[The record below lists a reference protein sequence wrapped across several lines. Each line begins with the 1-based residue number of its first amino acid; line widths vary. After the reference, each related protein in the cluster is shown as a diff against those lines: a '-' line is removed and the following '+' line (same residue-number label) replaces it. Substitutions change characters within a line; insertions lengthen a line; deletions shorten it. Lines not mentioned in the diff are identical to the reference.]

1 MRRHICSIRFIGC
14 CKMFKDLTT
23 MKSKHFV
30 KVDKKQKLMKSI
42 LILFIFIIAS
52 GCSKDKI
59 FVLKDTDNQKYYL
72 SDSIHKIAQNNQISL
87 SPIIIIDGIP
97 IKYDI
102 EKDTV
107 FLPLQKKDLYQ
118 ISFLNKRSAT
128 VIYGSQGGRGAIIIT
143 TKPNPE

>member
-1 MRRHICSIRFIGC
+1 MNSKRF
-14 CKMFKDLTT
+14 TE
-23 MKSKHFV
+23 V
-30 KVDKKQKLMKSI
+30 NKKQKLMKQI
-42 LILFIFIIAS
+42 LILFTLLVII
-52 GCSKDKI
+52 GCSKDTI

-72 SDSIHKIAQNNQISL
+72 SDSIRKIAQNNQISL

-118 ISFLNKRSAT
+118 ILFLNKRSAT

-143 TKPNPE
+143 TKPNPK

>member
-1 MRRHICSIRFIGC
+1 MNSKRF
-14 CKMFKDLTT
+14 TE
-23 MKSKHFV
+23 V
-30 KVDKKQKLMKSI
+30 NKKQKLMKQI
-42 LILFIFIIAS
+42 LILFTLLVII
-52 GCSKDKI
+52 GCSKDTI

-72 SDSIHKIAQNNQISL
+72 SDSIRKIAQNNQISL

-143 TKPNPE
+143 TKPNPK

>member
-1 MRRHICSIRFIGC
+1 MKQILLLLIIIMIFGC
-14 CKMFKDLTT
+14 T
-23 MKSKHFV
+23 
-30 KVDKKQKLMKSI
+30 KKT
-42 LILFIFIIAS
+42 F
-52 GCSKDKI
+52 

-128 VIYGSQGGRGAIIIT
+128 VIYGSQGDRGAIIIT
-143 TKPNPE
+143 TKPNPK

>member
-1 MRRHICSIRFIGC
+1 
-14 CKMFKDLTT
+14 MFKDLTT
-23 MKSKHFV
+23 MNSKRFAEV
-30 KVDKKQKLMKSI
+30 NKKQKLMKQI
-42 LILFIFIIAS
+42 LILFTLLVII
-52 GCSKDKI
+52 GCSKDTI

-72 SDSIHKIAQNNQISL
+72 SDSIHKIAQNSQISL

-128 VIYGSQGGRGAIIIT
+128 VIYGSQGDRGAIIIT
-143 TKPNPE
+143 TKPDLE